1 MIYIKRFLWVL
12 LLIVSYPLWMIVLF
26 IALII
31 TPISCVIEYVIKGRV
46 DYLII
51 SDVVEKLVEF
61 VSWAKPE

>member
-12 LLIVSYPLWMIVLF
+12 LLIVSFPLETIVFL

-46 DYLII
+46 DYLLM
-51 SDVVEKLVEF
+51 SDAVEKLDEF
-61 VSWAKPE
+61 VSWAEPK

>member
-12 LLIVSYPLWMIVLF
+12 LLIVSFPLEIIAFFIV
-26 IALII
+26 LII

-46 DYLII
+46 DYLLM
-51 SDVVEKLVEF
+51 SDAVEKLDEF